1 MSKYLFILA
10 EKANHSIKAMCRVLM
25 VSTSAFYDW
34 LAREPSERDR
44 EDELL
49 ATHIR
54 AIHKASQ
61 GKYGSPRVHAE
72 LRRGGFDVSRKRVIR
87 HHAEARCSGS
97 ATGEMEDHHGLHAG
111 RHGGPQSAQA
121 RLHGQ
126 GSQRGLDRGHHL
138 RVDLGGLAL
147 SRCNRGPVLAPGRR
161 VGCRRSHA
169 CRFGPRSVRQGSA
182 EPAPPGWADVP
193 LRPRQPVHKPSLP
206 ESPRGPR
213 HGRLHESPR
222 RCFDNAVS
230 ESFFAT
236 YKNELIH
243 LQSWP
248 TRRAAIAATADF
260 IDARYNTWRLHSTL
274 GYRTPAETELEY
286 RQQQLAAA

>member
-54 AIHKASQ
+54 AIHKASK
-61 GKYGSPRVHAE
+61 GTYGSPRVHAE

-138 RVDLGGLAL
+138 HVDLGGLAL

-169 CRFGPRSVRQGSA
+169 RQPGPRSA
-182 EPAPPGWADVP
+182 N
-193 LRPRQPVHKPSLP
+193 K
-206 ESPRGPR
+206 
-213 HGRLHESPR
+213 
-222 RCFDNAVS
+222 
-230 ESFFAT
+230 
-236 YKNELIH
+236 LIH

-274 GYRTPAETELEY
+274 GARRATVQGVPEDVEPFLKGGAT
-286 RQQQLAAA
+286 